1 MSVYLNKRQMDI
13 IRKLENISQYIT
25 ADSLAKIFGVSLR
38 TIRNDISQI
47 DYYLKDVDCRF
58 EKIPHVGM
66 RIISK
71 SSISAELDSNYELD
85 NYVMFDDEVK
95 KNILSLLIIARYSE
109 FITIGYLSELLDV
122 SKNTIVRE
130 LNELNDFL
138 KPYRLRLSGI
148 KSKGFRI
155 TGDIRNKYAFIDDVL
170 FNRENYTFISHL
182 MVDDEYLWELREVVN
197 SCIKWLES
205 ERNIQITDN
214 KLFKTVMA
222 FLICVSPTEKND
234 NTLLPDELLGLQD
247 IIFKYNGKYL
257 EASDLLFKMLY
268 QSTTYRKNSEID
280 LVNDTEFQNALKKSV
295 SILLDKYPKLKW
307 DGNALMKDLTV
318 HFQNTLERVQNG
330 IDNSNPILDS
340 IKREYVEQYNMAWEL
355 GKALR
360 ENYPE
365 IPFDDNQ
372 AGFVA
377 LYIRVYTEK
386 AESINEANVVVICNS
401 GMGASILLTNRIM
414 NAFPELHILMVKGYI
429 DLKNDL
435 SFMENVDLIV
445 STIEIPKEVKKPYLV
460 VSPILS
466 HNDMVRIRE
475 SIWAINK
482 NRKHLINRTEGIRNK
497 SFNIMENMNYIKA
510 IDNYSPAV
518 KNVNYH
524 KMAEISLEALRL
536 IGKLYPFGVDPE
548 HYIIIEGLIAHVIM
562 SVERWINEDF
572 LEVNDYQEFK
582 DEYPEEMA
590 DIQEFLQSVSRILDI
605 FILPEE
611 AVPILRYLTTD
622 I

>member
-1 MSVYLNKRQMDI
+1 M
-13 IRKLENISQYIT
+13 
-25 ADSLAKIFGVSLR
+25 
-38 TIRNDISQI
+38 
-47 DYYLKDVDCRF
+47 
-58 EKIPHVGM
+58 
-66 RIISK
+66 
-71 SSISAELDSNYELD
+71 
-85 NYVMFDDEVK
+85 
-95 KNILSLLIIARYSE
+95 
-109 FITIGYLSELLDV
+109 
-122 SKNTIVRE
+122 
-130 LNELNDFL
+130 
-138 KPYRLRLSGI
+138 
-148 KSKGFRI
+148 
-155 TGDIRNKYAFIDDVL
+155 
-170 FNRENYTFISHL
+170 
-182 MVDDEYLWELREVVN
+182 
-197 SCIKWLES
+197 
-205 ERNIQITDN
+205 
-214 KLFKTVMA
+214 
-222 FLICVSPTEKND
+222 
-234 NTLLPDELLGLQD
+234 
-247 IIFKYNGKYL
+247 
-257 EASDLLFKMLY
+257 
-268 QSTTYRKNSEID
+268 
-280 LVNDTEFQNALKKSV
+280 
-295 SILLDKYPKLKW
+295 
-307 DGNALMKDLTV
+307 
-318 HFQNTLERVQNG
+318 
-330 IDNSNPILDS
+330 
-340 IKREYVEQYNMAWEL
+340 
-355 GKALR
+355 
-360 ENYPE
+360 
-365 IPFDDNQ
+365 
-372 AGFVA
+372 
-377 LYIRVYTEK
+377 
-386 AESINEANVVVICNS
+386 
-401 GMGASILLTNRIM
+401 
-414 NAFPELHILMVKGYI
+414 
-429 DLKNDL
+429 
-435 SFMENVDLIV
+435 IV